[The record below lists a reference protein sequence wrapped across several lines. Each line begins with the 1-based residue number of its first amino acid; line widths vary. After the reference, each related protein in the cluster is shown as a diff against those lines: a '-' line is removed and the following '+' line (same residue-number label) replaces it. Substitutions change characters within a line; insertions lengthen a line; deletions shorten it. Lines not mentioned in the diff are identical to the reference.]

1 MITVN
6 TRILKAEFEYF
17 APNTIQEALHLLDQY
32 GSDAKVIAGGTDL
45 LVQMKNEVISPS
57 HLINIMKISE
67 MSFIKAEEGWLRIGA
82 ATKWHEVVEFCA
94 KDRKYTALYEAS
106 CSLGKVQVRNMG
118 TIGGNLC
125 TASPAADS
133 APALL
138 VFNSR
143 VKLTSAQGERIINLE
158 DFFKGVNLTAM
169 APNEIM
175 TEIQIPTIN
184 KGMGSAFMKITRV
197 GADISKISCAV
208 ALERQ
213 GDICASCKIAM
224 GAVAPVPMRI
234 DQANRI
240 VIGKK
245 VNASLVEEMG
255 KKVSEEINPITD
267 IRSTTEYR
275 RKTATILL
283 KDVFWKAWHRA
294 GGDK

>member
-17 APNTIQEALHLLDQY
+17 TPNTIQEALQLLDQY
-32 GSDAKVIAGGTDL
+32 GSDAKLIAGGTDL

-57 HLINIMKISE
+57 YLINIMKISE

-94 KDRKYTALYEAS
+94 KDRKYAALYDAS
-106 CSLGKVQVRNMG
+106 CSLGKVQIRNMG

-125 TASPAADS
+125 TSSPAADS

-143 VKLTSAQGERIINLE
+143 VKLASVQGERIINLE
-158 DFFKGVNLTAM
+158 DFFKGVNVTAM

-175 TEIQIPTIN
+175 TEIQISSIHN
-184 KGMGSAFMKITRV
+184 GMGSAFMKITRV

-224 GAVAPVPMRI
+224 GAVAPVPLKI
-234 DQANRI
+234 DKANGI

-245 VNASLVEEMG
+245 VDAPLVEEMG
-255 KKVSEEINPITD
+255 KKVSEEIKPITD
-267 IRSTTEYR
+267 LRSTAEYR
-275 RKTATILL
+275 RQIAAILL

-294 GGDK
+294 GGNR

>member
-1 MITVN
+1 MN

-17 APNTIQEALHLLDQY
+17 TPNTIKEALHLLDQY
-32 GSDAKVIAGGTDL
+32 GSDANVIAGGTDL

-143 VKLTSAQGERIINLE
+143 VKLTSAQGERIISLE

-175 TEIQIPTIN
+175 TEIQIPSIN
-184 KGMGSAFMKITRV
+184 NGMGSAFMKITRV

-224 GAVAPVPMRI
+224 GAVAPVPMKI
-234 DQANRI
+234 DQATRI

-245 VNASLVEEMG
+245 VDASLVEEME

-267 IRSTTEYR
+267 IRSTAEYR
-275 RKTATILL
+275 RKTAAILL

>member
-1 MITVN
+1 MN

-17 APNTIQEALHLLDQY
+17 TPNTIKEALHLLDQY
-32 GSDAKVIAGGTDL
+32 GSDANVIAGGTDL

-143 VKLTSAQGERIINLE
+143 VKLTSAQGERIISLE

-175 TEIQIPTIN
+175 TEIQIPSIN
-184 KGMGSAFMKITRV
+184 NGMGSAFMKITRV

-234 DQANRI
+234 DQAVRI

-245 VNASLVEEMG
+245 IDAFLVEEMG

-275 RKTATILL
+275 RKTAAILL

>member
-1 MITVN
+1 MN

-17 APNTIQEALHLLDQY
+17 TPNTIQEALHLLDQY
-32 GSDAKVIAGGTDL
+32 GSDANVIAGGTDL
-45 LVQMKNEVISPS
+45 LVQMKNEVVSPS

-94 KDRKYTALYEAS
+94 RDRKYTALYEAS

-175 TEIQIPTIN
+175 TEIQIPSIN
-184 KGMGSAFMKITRV
+184 KRMGSAFMKITRV

-234 DQANRI
+234 DQADRI

-245 VNASLVEEMG
+245 VDASLVEEMG

-267 IRSTTEYR
+267 IRSTAEYR
-275 RKTATILL
+275 SQTATILL

-294 GGDK
+294 GRDK

>member
-1 MITVN
+1 MITLN

-17 APNTIQEALHLLDQY
+17 TPNTIQEALHLLEQY
-32 GSDAKVIAGGTDL
+32 GLDANVIAGGTDL

-143 VKLTSAQGERIINLE
+143 VKLTSSKGERIINLE

-175 TEIQIPTIN
+175 TEIQIPSIN
-184 KGMGSAFMKITRV
+184 KGTGSAFMKITRV

-213 GDICASCKIAM
+213 GDICVSCKIAM

-234 DQANRI
+234 DQADKI

-245 VNASLVEEMG
+245 VDASLVEEME
-255 KKVSEEINPITD
+255 KKVSQAINPITD
-267 IRSTTEYR
+267 IRSTAEYR
-275 RKTATILL
+275 RRTASILL
-283 KDVFWKAWHRA
+283 NDVFWKAWHRA
-294 GGDK
+294 GRDK

>member
-17 APNTIQEALHLLDQY
+17 TPNTIQEALQLLDQY
-32 GSDAKVIAGGTDL
+32 GSNANLIAGGTDL

-57 HLINIMKISE
+57 YLINIMKISE
-67 MSFIKAEEGWLRIGA
+67 MIFIKAKEGWLRIGA
-82 ATKWHEVVEFCA
+82 ATKWHEVIEFCA
-94 KDRKYTALYEAS
+94 KNQKYASLYEAS

-133 APALL
+133 APPLL

-143 VKLTSAQGERIINLE
+143 VKLTSVQGERIIKLE
-158 DFFKGVNLTAM
+158 DFFKGVNATAM

-175 TEIQIPTIN
+175 TEIQITSIN
-184 KGMGSAFMKITRV
+184 KGMGSAFMKVTRV

-213 GDICASCKIAM
+213 GNICASCQIAM
-224 GAVAPVPMRI
+224 GAVATVPLKI
-234 DQANRI
+234 EKANGI
-240 VIGKK
+240 VVGKK
-245 VNASLVEEMG
+245 VDASLVEEMG
-255 KKVSEEINPITD
+255 EKASEEINPITD
-267 IRSTTEYR
+267 IRSTAEYR
-275 RKTATILL
+275 RQIVAILL

-294 GGDK
+294 GGDR